1 MQNKTLFYPVG
12 AGVVGMRGGDACVT
26 LVEVC
31 VQAWRDESASWCHP
45 DLTFVILSA
54 SEESQTSILH
64 SSAAHSV
71 YLLLFITCRY
81 HAHNN
86 IIEKSAAK
94 ICNHYIPPATQ
105 ITHLPF
111 WYEAKLLGSI
121 DDKCI
126 TVLLAL

>member
-54 SEESQTSILH
+54 SEESRCLSLEILRF
-64 SSAAHSV
+64 A
-71 YLLLFITCRY
+71 
-81 HAHNN
+81 
-86 IIEKSAAK
+86 
-94 ICNHYIPPATQ
+94 Q
-105 ITHLPF
+105 
-111 WYEAKLLGSI
+111 
-121 DDKCI
+121 DDKRARF
-126 TVLLAL
+126 LLTHSLLCKI